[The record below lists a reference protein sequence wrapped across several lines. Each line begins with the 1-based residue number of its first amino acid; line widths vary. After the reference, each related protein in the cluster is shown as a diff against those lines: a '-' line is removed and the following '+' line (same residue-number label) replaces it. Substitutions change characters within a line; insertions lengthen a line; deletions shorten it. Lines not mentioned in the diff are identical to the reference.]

1 MNHSKALGI
10 PITAFYTNKMLAANI
25 RLKSCNSKWQNIHQ
39 SCLHGLQRYGWVMEH
54 NLIVWV
60 VALIWEHSLGNCR
73 WWSAQQWQLSKM
85 ILQAETFES
94 VSHSCLDNTHLKNKR
109 NPLAMSAFWQ
119 LQFQIHAVV
128 CQRQLNL
135 WYGGISWTANTENY
149 HFFEKIS
156 AFRLFFSFICQQL
169 IFFSE
174 IRYTTI

>member
-1 MNHSKALGI
+1 MS
-10 PITAFYTNKMLAANI
+10 
-25 RLKSCNSKWQNIHQ
+25 
-39 SCLHGLQRYGWVMEH
+39 
-54 NLIVWV
+54 VWV

-128 CQRQLNL
+128 DMDNFITKNAVCQWQLNL
-135 WYGGISWTANTENY
+135 WYRCISWTANTENY